1 MNKVLVAYASKSL
14 QVQGIAQAVA
24 RALRSRCLLI
34 NMSDKAFDRDVGK
47 LEDYRAVVLGT
58 PVKFGRAHSD
68 FVKFVK
74 RNKKELAAKKLI
86 IYACG
91 GASPEKCEDR
101 IKKKLP
107 MPINK
112 ASVLYFHI
120 EEGEKVDPDALNNLC
135 REAERIY

>member
-1 MNKVLVAYASKSL
+1 MNKMLVAYASKSL

-68 FVKFVK
+68 FV
-74 RNKKELAAKKLI
+74 
-86 IYACG
+86 
-91 GASPEKCEDR
+91 
-101 IKKKLP
+101 
-107 MPINK
+107 
-112 ASVLYFHI
+112 
-120 EEGEKVDPDALNNLC
+120 
-135 REAERIY
+135 